1 MAHFGIWQDET
12 MQTPFSAVHF
22 SRDLTDANTPKR
34 GRFWFGAKEAYLML
48 QTKVNAGVDNITLT
62 PTFALATISRST
74 AYAIGNCNDY
84 VLNCY
89 IYRLTTAGTT
99 ATNAPT
105 YSTNLGDTIT
115 DGTAVFVCVSKAHST
130 NEIKLS
136 LTGEAGLSNAQA
148 GAAVSLGNTVN
159 GGGGIEIWY
168 QVTDSVDN
176 VFNMTCPQLCIAINE
191 CEEKQVNSTP

>member
-1 MAHFGIWQDET
+1 MHFGIWQNET
-12 MQTPFSAVHF
+12 MTTPLSVLQF
-22 SRDLTDANTPKR
+22 SRDLTDANTPNK
-34 GRFWFGAKEAYLML
+34 GRFWFGAKETYLML
-48 QTKVNAGVDNITLT
+48 QTAVNAGVDNVTLT
-62 PTFALATISRST
+62 PTFALSTIQRST
-74 AYAIGNCNDY
+74 EYALSNCNDY
-84 VLNCY
+84 ALNGY
-89 IYRLTTAGTT
+89 IYRLTQAGTT
-99 ATNAPT
+99 AATAPT

-115 DGTAVFVCVSKAHST
+115 DGGCVFVCVSKAHSV

-136 LTGEAGLSNAQA
+136 LTGENGLSNAQA

-191 CEEKQVNSTP
+191 CEEKQIPQN

>member
-1 MAHFGIWQDET
+1 MAHFGIWRDET
-12 MQTPFSAVHF
+12 MQTPLSTVQF
-22 SRDLTDANTPKR
+22 SRDLTDANSPKK

-48 QTKVNAGVDNITLT
+48 QTKVNAGVDNVTLT
-62 PTFALATISRST
+62 PTFVLSTIQRST
-74 AYAIGNCNDY
+74 AYTIGNCNDY
-84 VLNCY
+84 ALNGY

-99 ATNAPT
+99 AATAPT

-115 DGTAVFVCVSKAHST
+115 DGTAVFVCVSKAHSV

-136 LTGEAGLSNAQA
+136 LTGESGLSTAQA

-168 QVTDSVDN
+168 QVTDNVDN

-191 CEEKQVNSTP
+191 CEEKQKPQN

>member
-12 MQTPFSAVHF
+12 MQTPLSVEQL
-22 SRDLTDANTPKR
+22 SRDLTDANTPKK

-48 QTKVNAGVDNITLT
+48 QTKINAGVDNVTLS
-62 PTFALATISRST
+62 PTFTLATIQRST
-74 AYAIGNCNDY
+74 AYTLGNCNDY
-84 VLNCY
+84 ALNGY

-99 ATNAPT
+99 AANAPT

-115 DGTAVFVCVSKAHST
+115 DGTAVFVCVSKAHSI

-136 LTGEAGLSNAQA
+136 LTGESGLSTAQA

-159 GGGGIEIWY
+159 GGGGVEIWY

-176 VFNMTCPQLCIAINE
+176 VFNMTCSQLCIAINE
-191 CEEKQVNSTP
+191 CEEKQIPQN

>member
-1 MAHFGIWQDET
+1 MAHFGIWQDEQMT
-12 MQTPFSAVHF
+12 TPLSVVQL
-22 SRDLTDANTPKR
+22 SRDLTDANTPKK
-34 GRFWFGAKEAYLML
+34 GRFWFGAKEAYIML
-48 QTKVNAGVDNITLT
+48 QAKVNAGVNNVTLT
-62 PTFALATISRST
+62 PTFALSTISRST
-74 AYAIGNCNDY
+74 AYTIGNCNDY
-84 VLNCY
+84 SLNGY
-89 IYRLTTAGTT
+89 IYRLTTAGKT
-99 ATNAPT
+99 AANAPT

-115 DGTAVFVCVSKAHST
+115 DGTAVFVCVSKAHSV

-136 LTGEAGLSNAQA
+136 LTENGLSNAQA

-191 CEEKQVNSTP
+191 CEEKQVNATP

>member
-1 MAHFGIWQDET
+1 MHFGIWQNET
-12 MQTPFSAVHF
+12 MTTPLSVLQF
-22 SRDLTDANTPKR
+22 SRDLTDANTPNK
-34 GRFWFGAKEAYLML
+34 GRFWFGAKETYLML
-48 QTKVNAGVDNITLT
+48 QTAVNAGVDNVTLT
-62 PTFALATISRST
+62 PTFSLSTIQRST
-74 AYAIGNCNDY
+74 EYALSNCNDY
-84 VLNCY
+84 ALNGY
-89 IYRLTTAGTT
+89 IYRLTQAGTT
-99 ATNAPT
+99 AATAPT

-115 DGTAVFVCVSKAHST
+115 DGGCVFVCVSKAHSV

-136 LTGEAGLSNAQA
+136 LTGENGLSNAQA

-191 CEEKQVNSTP
+191 CEEKQIPQN